1 MDANDLQKLAD
12 HLQKHG
18 LQVAVNAPE
27 LRLHVS
33 NPLHGML
40 TEEIVATGD
49 RYVTGFGY
57 EIGEHRHE
65 DSCAER
71 IAHILAVQTSPAPA
85 AGREAS

>member
-1 MDANDLQKLAD
+1 MDANDLQKLAG

-18 LQVAVNAPE
+18 LQVAMNNTE

-40 TEEIVATGD
+40 NEEIVAVGD

-65 DSCAER
+65 GSCADR
-71 IAHILAVQTSPAPA
+71 IAHLLAVQSTPNA
-85 AGREAS
+85 AGGSAP